1 MDSKKTNWLFFVLI
15 LTHFLVLGMLLALGE
30 KISFSIVAN
39 CLVSEL
45 IILLPGMVFLLG
57 TKGSRNEKLGFH
69 KVRLTSLLMI
79 ILFTFLCIPLITVL
93 NLFSM
98 LFAENAVAVMETE
111 ILEVGFWGMLFLIG
125 VFGPFCE
132 EFVFRGLIYHGYKK
146 SGNTLGAILL
156 SSLLFGLM
164 HLNINQA
171 IYAFVI
177 GILLAL
183 LVEATGSL
191 WSSVFCHMV
200 FNSGQVCLMFLA
212 DSLQMPETA
221 EAPAALTADVLVLGM
236 SVYLVLAAVM
246 TPLAVCVLVWIAGNE
261 NHKEAL
267 RTIRKGGKE
276 KKEYLVSIPL
286 ILAIV
291 VCLAYIS
298 VELIF

>member
-1 MDSKKTNWLFFVLI
+1 MNSKKTNWLFFVLI
-15 LTHFLVLGMLLALGE
+15 LMHFLVLGILLALGE
-30 KISFSIVAN
+30 KISFGIVAN

-45 IILLPGMVFLLG
+45 IILLPGIGFLLG

-69 KVRLTSLLMI
+69 RVRPTSLLMI

-98 LFAENAVAVMETE
+98 LFAENAVAAMETD
-111 ILEVGFWGMLFLIG
+111 ILEVGFLGMLFLIG

-200 FNSGQVCLMFLA
+200 FNSGQVCLVFLA
-212 DSLQMPETA
+212 DSLQMTETA

-236 SVYLVLAAVM
+236 CVYLVLAAVM

-261 NHKEAL
+261 NRKEAL
-267 RTIRKGGKE
+267 RAIRKSGKE

-291 VCLAYIS
+291 VCLSYIS

>member
-1 MDSKKTNWLFFVLI
+1 MDSKKTNWLFFALI
-15 LTHFLVLGMLLALGE
+15 MVHFSVLGILLALGE
-30 KISFSIVAN
+30 KISFGIVAN

-45 IILLPGMVFLLG
+45 IILLPGMFFLLG
-57 TKGSRNEKLGFH
+57 TKGNRNEKLGFH
-69 KVRLTSLLMI
+69 RVRLTSLLMI

-98 LFAENAVAVMETE
+98 LFAENAVAAMETD

-125 VFGPFCE
+125 MFGPFCE
-132 EFVFRGLIYHGYKK
+132 EFVFRGLIYRGYKK

-212 DSLQMPETA
+212 DSLQVTETA
-221 EAPAALTADVLVLGM
+221 ETSAAFTADALVLGM
-236 SVYLVLAAVM
+236 CVYLVLAAVM

-261 NHKEAL
+261 NRREAL
-267 RTIRKGGKE
+267 HRIWKGGKE

-291 VCLAYIS
+291 VCLSYIS
-298 VELIF
+298 MELIF

>member
-1 MDSKKTNWLFFVLI
+1 MDSKKTNWLFLTLI
-15 LTHFLVLGMLLALGE
+15 MTHFSVLGILLALGE
-30 KISFSIVAN
+30 KISFGIVAN

-45 IILLPGMVFLLG
+45 IILLPGMLFLLG

-69 KVRLTSLLMI
+69 RVRLTSLLMI

-98 LFAENAVAVMETE
+98 LFAENAVAAMETD

-125 VFGPFCE
+125 VLGPFCE
-132 EFVFRGLIYHGYKK
+132 EFVFRGLIYRGYKK

-212 DSLQMPETA
+212 DSLQVTETA
-221 EAPAALTADVLVLGM
+221 EASAAFTADALVLGM
-236 SVYLVLAAVM
+236 CVYLVLAAVM

-261 NHKEAL
+261 NRREAL
-267 RTIRKGGKE
+267 RAIWKGGKE

-291 VCLAYIS
+291 VCLSYIS
-298 VELIF
+298 LELIF